1 MMASIAQPRVFAAI
15 SLLALL
21 GISVLNPCGAAHA
34 TILTWTLQDAVF
46 QTAPRPQD
54 PLLLTSPRTRSLIS
68 TSRSAQAQIR
78 LRHSSTARPLPPR
91 VEVSRQFFSLQT
103 DQALATDPSALRHF
117 DLGFGAFIPGDPG
130 CACSIPL
137 PETGGTI
144 PIFVLAGSREQYGD
158 TFGSAIRFLDHG
170 TVVAPVA
177 AVPAPGTAL
186 LILAGMAALGAI
198 DGPPGDQRRA
208 PLGNAQQALN
218 GPL

>member
-1 MMASIAQPRVFAAI
+1 MHMMASIAQPRVFAAI

-21 GISVLNPCGAAHA
+21 GISVLNPGAAHA

-46 QTAPRPQD
+46 QDGTAATGSFTFDFATNSITDFDIAVRAGAD
-54 PLLLTSPRTRSLIS
+54 PFTAFQYSP
-68 TSRSAQAQIR
+68 A
-78 LRHSSTARPLPPR
+78 TATP

-177 AVPAPGTAL
+177 AVPEPGTAL
-186 LILAGMAALGAI
+186 LILAGMAALGAMRYFA
-198 DGPPGDQRRA
+198 PGD
-208 PLGNAQQALN
+208 
-218 GPL
+218 